1 MEMEFDEKTKEL
13 FAQEKMGRLLFMM
26 SFPVIIAVAISAV
39 YNIVDTIF
47 ISRSVGV
54 LGVAGIGIGF
64 PVQILVNSIGL
75 MLGLG
80 GMSVISRALGAGR
93 PEDAC
98 KALGQTYVIGLVFYL
113 LLVLSLPFM
122 DSILSALGANSE
134 VAPYAREYLMVI
146 LPGSLFILT
155 AISASNLFMAQGKPA
170 LAMVQLVLGALL
182 NIALDPLFI
191 FTFDMGVTGAA
202 IATVLSQAVSLVLV
216 LYFQFSKMTSLSPK
230 LRHFTSIKL
239 TLWGRIIAMGI
250 PGFLQEVGVSIMI
263 VLVNNI
269 INRFGAASSTTLLAI
284 FGILNRM
291 LLFIITPL
299 IGIAQGFMPIAGY
312 NFGAKNMERMKSAFS
327 AAAISSF
334 VITLLLVAITW
345 VFPEAILSIFT
356 TDIEIISGGV
366 VPLRLMF
373 SALPFVSI
381 LVIITFYFMG
391 IGKSVP
397 AILISL
403 SRQLIFFV
411 PVILI
416 LSGRMGVPGI
426 WLAFPVADIL
436 ALVFAIV
443 LYLTSWKK
451 LR

>member
-1 MEMEFDEKTKEL
+1 MEFDEKTKDL
-13 FAQEKMGRLLFMM
+13 FAREKMGKLLFMM
-26 SFPVIIAVAISAV
+26 SFPVIIAVAISAI

-64 PVQILVNSIGL
+64 PVQLLINSIGL
-75 MLGLG
+75 LLGLG
-80 GMSVISRALGAGR
+80 GMSVISRALGAGKT
-93 PEDAC
+93 EDAG
-98 KALGQTYVIGLVFYL
+98 KALGHTYVLGLIFYL

-122 DSILSALGANSE
+122 NSILSALGANSE

-191 FTFDMGVTGAA
+191 FVFGMGVTGAA

-230 LRHFTSIKL
+230 IRHFTKIRMPL
-239 TLWGRIIAMGI
+239 IGRIIVMGI

-269 INRFGAASSTTLLAI
+269 INRIGAASSTTLLAI

-312 NFGAKNMERMKSAFS
+312 NFGAKNIGRMKSAFS
-327 AAAISSF
+327 AASISSF
-334 VITLLLVAITW
+334 VITLLLVAVTW

-356 TDIEIISGGV
+356 TDTEIITEGV

-416 LSGRMGVPGI
+416 LSSRMGVPGI
-426 WLAFPVADIL
+426 WLSFPLADLL
-436 ALVFAIV
+436 ALVFAIL